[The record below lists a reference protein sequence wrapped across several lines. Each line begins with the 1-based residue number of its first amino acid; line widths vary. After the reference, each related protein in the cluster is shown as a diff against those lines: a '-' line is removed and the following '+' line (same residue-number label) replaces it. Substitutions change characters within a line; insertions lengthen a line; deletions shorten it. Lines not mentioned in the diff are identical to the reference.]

1 MNHFFATISRM
12 KYIERWALM
21 RSSRVETLS
30 EHSIEVAMIAHA
42 LCVIGNRRY
51 GRHLDAE
58 KAALIGI
65 YHDAS
70 EIITGDMPTPVK
82 YANKDLKN
90 AFKDVERQAERTLLS
105 ELPADLLPDFD
116 SIFTPENPD
125 DEEEQYMRK
134 LIKAADK
141 LSAYIKCMEEDDA
154 GNKEFRTAKETIRQ
168 AVMKLSMEY
177 PEVQDFCREF
187 LPSYGNTLDE
197 LLGDIQKDPLA

>member
-65 YHDAS
+65 YHDAP

-168 AVMKLSMEY
+168 AVMKLRMEY

>member
-12 KYIERWALM
+12 KYIERWAPM

-168 AVMKLSMEY
+168 AVMKLRMEY
-177 PEVQDFCREF
+177 PEVQDFCGEF

>member
-168 AVMKLSMEY
+168 AVMKLRMEY

-197 LLGDIQKDPLA
+197 VLGDIQKDPLA